1 MPNEN
6 NNPSNIDIDDVEQYL
21 EDAIEDVNQMEQ
33 HILNYQDEVDNLQ
46 NYFMNNLA
54 KYHLYG
60 MTQPSTAPEGAVFLN
75 FTN

>member
-46 NYFMNNLA
+46 NYLINNLT

-60 MTQPSTAPEGAVFLN
+60 TIQPSTAPAGAVFLN
-75 FTN
+75 FIN

>member
-6 NNPSNIDIDDVEQYL
+6 NNPSNIDIDDIEQYL

-33 HILNYQDEVDNLQ
+33 RILNYQDEVDNLQ
-46 NYFMNNLA
+46 NYLMDNLA

-60 MTQPSTAPEGAVFLN
+60 NNQPSTAPNGAVFLN
-75 FTN
+75 FIS